1 MSATVFPFVHIIF
14 MFFDQW
20 FIVFREQVFTSL
32 VVFIPGDLILFDAV
46 VNRTILLIFLSDSS
60 LLLYRNGTDVVY

>member
-1 MSATVFPFVHIIF
+1 MGTTVFPFAHVIF

-32 VVFIPGDLILFDAV
+32 VVFIPGDLLLFDAV
-46 VNRTILLIFLSDSS
+46 VNGTILLISLSDSS
-60 LLLYRNGTDVVY
+60 LLLHRNGTDFVY

>member
-1 MSATVFPFVHIIF
+1 